1 MKQQTLKESFSL
13 YGKGLHTGLNLT
25 VSFNPA
31 PAGFGYK
38 IQRVDL
44 SGQPIIDVLAENVVD
59 TSRGTVVANG
69 DVRCSTIEHAMA
81 ALYSQGVDNC
91 LMRVNGPEF
100 PILDGSARFFLQNI
114 LLAGTMEQDAEKEF
128 FVVEKEISFADEET
142 GSAVSIFPAKKFSV
156 EATIAFNSDFIS
168 SQTARISDMSQFEKE
183 LSAARTFVFV
193 REIEPLLQMGM
204 IKGGDLD
211 NAIVIYERQMSQE
224 RLDSLADALHV
235 PHKDATKL
243 GYINKRPLQWDNEPA
258 RHKVLDIIGD
268 MALVGRPIKGRIVA
282 MRPGHTANNKFARL
296 LRAELAAKK

>member
-25 VSFNPA
+25 ISFNPA
-31 PAGFGYK
+31 PADHGYK
-38 IQRVDL
+38 IQRADL
-44 SGQPIIDVLAENVVD
+44 AGEPIIDVLAENVID

-91 LMRVNGPEF
+91 LIRVNGPEF
-100 PILDGSARFFLQNI
+100 PILDGSSRFFLQNI
-114 LLAGTMEQDAEKEF
+114 HLAGKVELDADRHYL
-128 FVVEKEISFADEET
+128 VVDKEISFADEQT
-142 GSAVSIFPAKKFSV
+142 GSAVSIFPSDHFSV
-156 EATIAFNSDFIS
+156 EATIAFNSEFIS
-168 SQTARISDMSQFEKE
+168 SQTARIKDMSQFEKE
-183 LSAARTFVFV
+183 LAAARTFVFV
-193 REIEPLLQMGM
+193 REIEPLLHMGL

-224 RLDSLADALHV
+224 RLDKLADALHV

-296 LRAELAAKK
+296 LRKEIR

>member
-1 MKQQTLKESFSL
+1 MKQHTLKESFSL

-25 VSFNPA
+25 ISFNPA
-31 PAGFGYK
+31 PADHGYK
-38 IQRVDL
+38 IQRTDL
-44 SGQPIIDVLAENVVD
+44 DGNPVIDVLAENVID

-69 DVRCSTIEHAMA
+69 DVRCSTIEHAMS

-91 LMRVNGPEF
+91 LIRVNGPEF

-114 LLAGTMEQDAEKEF
+114 HLAGTEELGADRRYL
-128 FVVEKEISFADEET
+128 VVDKEISFADEQT
-142 GSAVSIFPAKKFSV
+142 GSAVSIFPADHFSV
-156 EATIAFNSDFIS
+156 EATIAFNSSFIS
-168 SQTARISDMSQFEKE
+168 SQTARITDMSQFEKE
-183 LSAARTFVFV
+183 LAAARTFVFV
-193 REIEPLLQMGM
+193 REIEPLLHMGL

-224 RLDSLADALHV
+224 RLDKLADALHV

-296 LRAELAAKK
+296 LRKEIK

>member
-31 PAGFGYK
+31 PAGHGYK
-38 IQRVDL
+38 IQRIDL
-44 SGQPIIDVLAENVVD
+44 DGNPVIDVLAENVID

-81 ALYSQGVDNC
+81 ALYSQGIDNC
-91 LMRVNGPEF
+91 LIRVNGPEF
-100 PILDGSARFFLQNI
+100 PILDGSARFFMQNI
-114 LLAGTMEQDAEKEF
+114 HLAGKVELDEERQYL
-128 FVVEKEISFADEET
+128 VVDKEISFADEET
-142 GSAVSIFPAKKFSV
+142 GSAVSIFPANKFSV
-156 EATIAFNSDFIS
+156 EATIAFNSEFIS
-168 SQTARISDMSQFEKE
+168 SQTASIKDMSQFEKE

-193 REIEPLLQMGM
+193 REIEPLLHMGL

-224 RLDSLADALHV
+224 RLDKLADALHV

-296 LRAELAAKK
+296 LRNEIK

>member
-25 VSFNPA
+25 ISFNPA
-31 PAGFGYK
+31 PADHGYK
-38 IQRVDL
+38 IQRADL
-44 SGQPIIDVLAENVVD
+44 AGEPIIDVLAENVID

-91 LMRVNGPEF
+91 LIRVNGPEF
-100 PILDGSARFFLQNI
+100 PILDGSSRFFLQNI
-114 LLAGTMEQDAEKEF
+114 HLAGKVELDADRHYL
-128 FVVEKEISFADEET
+128 VVDKEISFADEQT
-142 GSAVSIFPAKKFSV
+142 GSAVSIFPSDHFSV
-156 EATIAFNSDFIS
+156 EATIAFNSEFIS
-168 SQTARISDMSQFEKE
+168 SQTARIKDMSQFEKE
-183 LSAARTFVFV
+183 LAAARTFVFV
-193 REIEPLLQMGM
+193 REIEPLLHMGL

-224 RLDSLADALHV
+224 RLDKLADALHV

-268 MALVGRPIKGRIVA
+268 MALVGRPIKGR
-282 MRPGHTANNKFARL
+282 
-296 LRAELAAKK
+296 